1 MTTSD
6 VQFAKLESQLADWKL
21 QVVKLETAAEDVA
34 AEAKPAYLREIQ
46 ELKLKFAASQKQYD
60 DVRKAH
66 ESMTTE
72 VMTGLKTTWHD
83 LGVAVGKA
91 MGRFSAK

>member
-66 ESMTTE
+66 ESASSD
-72 VMTGLKTTWHD
+72 VVTGLKATWHD

-91 MGRFSAK
+91 MSRFSA

>member
-34 AEAKPAYLREIQ
+34 AEAKPAYLREI
-46 ELKLKFAASQKQYD
+46 EALKTQFAASQKQYD
-60 DVRKAH
+60 DAH
-66 ESMTTE
+66 NAQKSASSDTMD
-72 VMTGLKTTWHD
+72 GLNAAWHD

-91 MGRFSAK
+91 MGRFS